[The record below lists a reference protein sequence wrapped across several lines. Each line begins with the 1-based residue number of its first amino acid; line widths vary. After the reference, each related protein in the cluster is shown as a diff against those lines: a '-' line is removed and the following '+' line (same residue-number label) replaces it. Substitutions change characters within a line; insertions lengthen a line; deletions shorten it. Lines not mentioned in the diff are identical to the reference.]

1 MRSFLTTPTAPHYRP
16 EATDRWPSE
25 RETHTTRGPGAL
37 GPVVLL
43 VAAFCAVIVFFPPEG
58 RVAGPLHEF
67 LGVML
72 GRAAFML
79 PVSLAVAG
87 IILILLDQ
95 RPNLRLP
102 RRRLAGVGLIALAV
116 AASEN
121 MIANGRPDIGTGLV
135 GEWLSASLLDLFGAP
150 FTIVLLA
157 VLLGTGVLLAFDLKW
172 PTKPLVNR
180 PTGPTD
186 AAS

>member
-1 MRSFLTTPTAPHYRP
+1 M
-16 EATDRWPSE
+16 
-25 RETHTTRGPGAL
+25 
-37 GPVVLL
+37 VLL

-67 LGVML
+67 LGVLL
-72 GRAAFML
+72 GRATFIL
-79 PVSLAVAG
+79 PLCLTVAG

-95 RPNLRLP
+95 RPALTLP

-121 MIANGRPDIGTGLV
+121 LIANGRADLGTGLV
-135 GEWLSASLLDLFGAP
+135 GEWLSASLLDLFGGP
-150 FTIVLLA
+150 LTIVLLA

-172 PTKPLVNR
+172 PR
-180 PTGPTD
+180 PPATPTPTD
-186 AAS
+186 AES

>member
-1 MRSFLTTPTAPHYRP
+1 M
-16 EATDRWPSE
+16 
-25 RETHTTRGPGAL
+25 
-37 GPVVLL
+37 LL

-67 LGVML
+67 LGVLL
-72 GRAAFML
+72 GRATFML
-79 PVSLAVAG
+79 PVGLVVAG

-95 RPNLRLP
+95 RPDLKLP

-121 MIANGRPDIGTGLV
+121 LIAKGHPDLGTGLV
-135 GEWLSASLLDLFGAP
+135 GEWLSASLLDLFGVP

-157 VLLGTGVLLAFDLKW
+157 VLLGSGVLLAFDLEW
-172 PTKPLVNR
+172 PTPPVSR
-180 PTGPTD
+180 TTPTD
-186 AAS
+186 AES